1 MNLLIYHSEKATASQ
16 AKRKVNLEA
25 FMMDQAQENIGE
37 AKIIIKRIIF
47 ESLKILIFEKVST
60 QIFLLKCI

>member
-1 MNLLIYHSEKATASQ
+1 MNQLIYHSEKATASL